1 MVRPHWGLREEIY
14 RKIIHL
20 GAILFLVTYLV
31 FSHYFNHQ
39 VALFVLSALLIIMVE
54 LEFFRVEWSMKLPV
68 FSHLWRYRRTKE
80 LHRLGADVFFLLGS
94 IICLAIFDLRI
105 AAAAILMTV
114 FGDLAAAVLGRMFGR
129 TWVLKGRALE
139 GIIPEFLVNIAVG
152 YFVVRT
158 MTDGVVWWMQGFSI
172 VGDPIWPVIITM
184 ALVATVVETLLTKLD
199 DNLLVPVFAGFFG
212 QIALLVVTG
221 HLF

>member
-39 VALFVLSALLIIMVE
+39 VALFVLSALLIIMLE
-54 LEFFRVEWSMKLPV
+54 LEFFRVEWSMKLPI

-80 LHRLGADVFFLLGS
+80 QHRLGADVFFLLGS
-94 IICLAIFDLRI
+94 IICLAIFDTRI

-114 FGDLAAAVLGRMFGR
+114 FGDLAAAVLGRMFG
-129 TWVLKGRALE
+129 
-139 GIIPEFLVNIAVG
+139 
-152 YFVVRT
+152 
-158 MTDGVVWWMQGFSI
+158 
-172 VGDPIWPVIITM
+172 
-184 ALVATVVETLLTKLD
+184 
-199 DNLLVPVFAGFFG
+199 
-212 QIALLVVTG
+212 QIG
-221 HLF
+221 